1 MSKVFDK
8 LKAGETEIISYKI
21 KKISNGYVLKKH
33 YYKKVSSCSLS
44 KLKEK
49 VFYNDIIDL
58 TSDMALEGQR

>member
-33 YYKKVSSCSLS
+33 YYKKVSSSSLS

-49 VFYNDIIDL
+49 VFYNNLIDL
-58 TSDMALEGQR
+58 ANDITLETYG